1 MEATG
6 FFIPTF
12 KIMIAEICMQL
23 KEMLKKEQNYNQ
35 KMEVWV
41 VQITTISILLK
52 KHENEYESLVSK

>member
-1 MEATG
+1 
-6 FFIPTF
+6 
-12 KIMIAEICMQL
+12 MIAEICMQL